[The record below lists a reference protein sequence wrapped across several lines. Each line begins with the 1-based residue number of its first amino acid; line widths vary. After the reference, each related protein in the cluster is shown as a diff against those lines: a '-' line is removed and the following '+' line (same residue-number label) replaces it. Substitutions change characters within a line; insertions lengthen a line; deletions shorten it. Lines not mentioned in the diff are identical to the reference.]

1 VFAKRLYYYYTN
13 IGAKL
18 VRVFAEQV
26 FVATMSPTS
35 RPPSDFV
42 GRLSMPTNSRTI
54 DPDTATMRRRRL
66 LALAQLMDNAF
77 EIPGL
82 KLRIGLDSIIGLIPA
97 AGDAIGAA
105 VSLYIVWEAAKLGAT
120 KKQLGIMVG
129 NIALDTLVGSVP
141 GLGDV
146 FDIAFKAN
154 MRNLA
159 IMGIVPSAKRSV

>member
-1 VFAKRLYYYYTN
+1 
-13 IGAKL
+13 
-18 VRVFAEQV
+18 
-26 FVATMSPTS
+26 
-35 RPPSDFV
+35 
-42 GRLSMPTNSRTI
+42 
-54 DPDTATMRRRRL
+54 MRRRRL

-105 VSLYIVWEAAKLGAT
+105 VSLYIVWEATKLGAT